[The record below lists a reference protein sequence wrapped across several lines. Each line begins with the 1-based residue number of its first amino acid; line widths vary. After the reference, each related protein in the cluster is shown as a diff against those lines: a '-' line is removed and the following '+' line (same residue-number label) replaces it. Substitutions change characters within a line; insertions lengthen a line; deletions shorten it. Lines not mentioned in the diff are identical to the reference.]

1 MLNPRPIV
9 GDWYRFKDGDKF
21 EVVAVDVDDGTIDLQ
36 YYDGTIE
43 EMDVEDWVSE
53 AGAGRVESIEP
64 PEDWSGSVD
73 ADSDDDEPVSAENY
87 YVDDEKRQHAS
98 RLDDLDLFE

>member
-1 MLNPRPIV
+1 MLNPQPSV
-9 GDWYRFKDGDKF
+9 GDWYRFKDGEKF
-21 EVVAVDVDDGTIDLQ
+21 EVVAIDHDDGTIDLQ

-43 EMDVEDWVSE
+43 ELDMEDWVAE
-53 AGAGRVESIEP
+53 ASAGRVESIEP

-73 ADSDDDEPVSAENY
+73 VDPDDDEPVSAESY
-87 YVDDEKRQHAS
+87 YVDDEKRQYAS